1 MTSINQIGNSGCV
14 SKVLG
19 SFNAKEKSNE
29 LEYSFEAQIETQNKT
44 EEVNIKEEDL
54 ETIYLEINNEI
65 EAKKVEIKEKQSQ
78 RNGFGNFLNGTK
90 EFFGFGDKKELEK
103 IEQLQ
108 NKLTVL
114 QNDPQGILEVWEEV
128 FDQKLT
134 KEEYLE
140 IIDSKNFISSLDSN
154 TKNLIKES
162 LKEQVLSINEYLNN
176 TKNENGLIADTWDGF
191 KNLTRIGAGSKKAQN
206 DINNIL
212 AQIDNSKEKDIAKLY
227 KNLTGKNLTQ
237 EELQK
242 YIQGDSSIYES
253 ECIKSV
259 IDYSNG
265 QKACVD
271 TIAEIGS
278 GIAAFSCYSA
288 ALGGA
293 IAAPFTGGASLTL
306 TAAAIGS
313 ASLAGGAAKTG
324 IKALEAKSGGQKYD
338 FNQGLKDFKQGAI
351 NGPLAALSA
360 GISVGVSKLGAKF
373 GIKAAQKALE
383 GAKNQIVVGF
393 SKSVSK
399 DAAKTVFDQ
408 GIKNGVIGIGED
420 AIENIAKKES
430 MRYAFIEANN
440 QAIKAVAVDTFG
452 KLPNQAAINQISK
465 AILSNAAQTTALLE
479 GAAVSKSA
487 MLAQNITFN
496 TVNNAITGAGVG
508 AISSSANY
516 LSEVDKK
523 DYNLADFTNTIT
535 KATLIGG
542 ISAAGAGLLNQ
553 GTSALKGKEGNIG
566 IEGKGSEGE
575 LAIIKKSDYPIES
588 NSGLIESIPAVSSGI
603 ADEKLEF
610 FDFSFPKENEP
621 FEDNN
626 FLDEYDDL
634 FNNESYC
641 EGDSTISCEQAP
653 IDIINDSFQT
663 TKQIDLKDYNFSDSE
678 IELLLKHTTPEF
690 VVENLEFGLSNESI
704 IASIEQIEKEQIE
717 TWGRALEEGAQEFS
731 SLDEFL
737 DEDHSEDMMDWS
749 KKIRDKKELT
759 SIEKENI
766 RQVDEA
772 FTKLK
777 KTDKDMIQYRGE
789 VIKPD
794 TSWCKQILEAKI
806 GDEIQMEGYTWTT
819 DSKKYAFDTY
829 AQKGIAFQNRW
840 SFKYNIL
847 CPKGSSISLARSRLG
862 QEFILARDS
871 SFKVVQK
878 EINKEDKTAQIY
890 LELIP

>member
-1 MTSINQIGNSGCV
+1 M
-14 SKVLG
+14 
-19 SFNAKEKSNE
+19 
-29 LEYSFEAQIETQNKT
+29 
-44 EEVNIKEEDL
+44 
-54 ETIYLEINNEI
+54 
-65 EAKKVEIKEKQSQ
+65 
-78 RNGFGNFLNGTK
+78 
-90 EFFGFGDKKELEK
+90 
-103 IEQLQ
+103 
-108 NKLTVL
+108 TVL

-134 KEEYLE
+134 KEEYFE

-162 LKEQVLSINEYLNN
+162 LKEQVLSVNEYLNN

-191 KNLTRIGAGSKKAQN
+191 KNLTGIGASSKKAQN

-271 TIAEIGS
+271 TIAEISS

-420 AIENIAKKES
+420 AIKNFTKKES
-430 MRYAFIEANN
+430 MRYAH
-440 QAIKAVAVDTFG
+440 
-452 KLPNQAAINQISK
+452 
-465 AILSNAAQTTALLE
+465 
-479 GAAVSKSA
+479 
-487 MLAQNITFN
+487 
-496 TVNNAITGAGVG
+496 
-508 AISSSANY
+508 
-516 LSEVDKK
+516 
-523 DYNLADFTNTIT
+523 
-535 KATLIGG
+535 
-542 ISAAGAGLLNQ
+542 
-553 GTSALKGKEGNIG
+553 
-566 IEGKGSEGE
+566 
-575 LAIIKKSDYPIES
+575 
-588 NSGLIESIPAVSSGI
+588 
-603 ADEKLEF
+603 
-610 FDFSFPKENEP
+610 
-621 FEDNN
+621 
-626 FLDEYDDL
+626 
-634 FNNESYC
+634 
-641 EGDSTISCEQAP
+641 
-653 IDIINDSFQT
+653 
-663 TKQIDLKDYNFSDSE
+663 
-678 IELLLKHTTPEF
+678 LLKQT
-690 VVENLEFGLSNESI
+690 
-704 IASIEQIEKEQIE
+704 
-717 TWGRALEEGAQEFS
+717 
-731 SLDEFL
+731 
-737 DEDHSEDMMDWS
+737 
-749 KKIRDKKELT
+749 
-759 SIEKENI
+759 
-766 RQVDEA
+766 
-772 FTKLK
+772 
-777 KTDKDMIQYRGE
+777 
-789 VIKPD
+789 IK
-794 TSWCKQILEAKI
+794 Q
-806 GDEIQMEGYTWTT
+806 
-819 DSKKYAFDTY
+819 
-829 AQKGIAFQNRW
+829 
-840 SFKYNIL
+840 
-847 CPKGSSISLARSRLG
+847 
-862 QEFILARDS
+862 
-871 SFKVVQK
+871 
-878 EINKEDKTAQIY
+878 
-890 LELIP
+890 